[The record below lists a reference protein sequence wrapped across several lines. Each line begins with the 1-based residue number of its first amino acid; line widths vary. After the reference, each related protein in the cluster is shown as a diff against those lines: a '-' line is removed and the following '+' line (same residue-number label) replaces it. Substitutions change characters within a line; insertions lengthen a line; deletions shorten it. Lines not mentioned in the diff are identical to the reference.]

1 MADKTGDEVSVAE
14 PRGLIAFLLNLHEDP
29 QSPPLLEAIALAQEA
44 GFQAVVAQREPEAV
58 IGPQLPGLRLLVSVG
73 GDGTLLYGAR
83 LVAAAGIPVLGVN
96 HGHLGFLA
104 SVELA
109 ELPAA
114 IAAFGEGRCGHL
126 IRGTLRAVIN
136 EDRAPLPPARVE
148 LAVNEVV
155 LKAEAFNLVRI
166 RVRADS
172 DLIGDFDADGLIV
185 ATSIGSTA
193 YSLSAGGPPL
203 DPAVPALV
211 VTALNPHAILTRS
224 LVIPDSCE
232 VTVEMLRGRAVVAAD
247 GIPWGELVEGGEMRV
262 GRGPGLDFCEPPG
275 TAGFFSRLRSKTG
288 FGRVLKPPVV
298 GGESDALPPA
308 QPPA

>member
-1 MADKTGDEVSVAE
+1 MSVAE
-14 PRGLIAFLLNLHEDP
+14 PRGVIAFLLNLHEDP
-29 QSPPLLEAIALAQEA
+29 EAPPLLQALSLARAA
-44 GFQAVVAQREPEAV
+44 GFQTVVAQRDAESV
-58 IGPQLPGLRLLVSVG
+58 IRPQLPGLRLLVCVG

-83 LVAAAGIPVLGVN
+83 LVAPAGVSVLGVN
-96 HGHLGFLA
+96 RGHLGFLA
-104 SVELA
+104 SVELP

-114 IAAFGEGRCGHL
+114 ITAFADGRCRHQL
-126 IRGTLRAVIN
+126 RGTLRGVITY
-136 EDRAPLPPARVE
+136 DGASLPAERVE
-148 LAVNEVV
+148 IAVNEVV
-155 LKAEAFNLVRI
+155 LKADAFNLVRI

-211 VTALNPHAILTRS
+211 LTALNPHAILTRS

-232 VTVEMLRGRAVVAAD
+232 VVVEMLRGRAVVAAD
-247 GIPWGELVEGGEMRV
+247 GFPWGSLVEKGEMRV
-262 GRGPGLDFCEPPG
+262 GRGPQLDLCEPPG

-288 FGRVLKPPVV
+288 FGRVLKVPASA
-298 GGESDALPPA
+298 GEVDLHPLSDPWG
-308 QPPA
+308 